1 MTVKHSHITVTIND
15 SKMFAQCDFMQG
27 ARGQGQGGRGKGEGG
42 HINAQIIS
50 AWSTSSSLPMPAL
63 NDKLVESV
71 IHRTEHTN
79 CVGGEMECIVAVLSH
94 T

>member
-1 MTVKHSHITVTIND
+1 MTVKCSHITVTIND
-15 SKMFAQCDFMQG
+15 SKMFAQCDIMQG
-27 ARGQGQGGRGKGEGG
+27 AGG
-42 HINAQIIS
+42 HINAQITS

-71 IHRTEHTN
+71 IHRTEHTD
-79 CVGGEMECIVAVLSH
+79 CVGGEMECIVAVLPH